1 MALKIIILAGGK
13 GTRIKKVL
21 KNTPKIMA
29 PILGKPFLDWLI
41 LWIRSWQL
49 DEKLEINISTCV
61 GHEIIKEYCKENH
74 ISIKCISEKK
84 PLGTFGALANVA
96 ANSFSENY
104 LVLNGDTLFD
114 ANIKKIYENYK
125 NNINNKPLIILKK
138 NINNSRYG
146 GYKRD
151 NNGWIFSREKSNFI
165 SLGAFFISYKELTKR
180 WFDCTSIPF
189 VSSKINKLNAE
200 LMIDKDCFQKDPIRA
215 EILDLSTPF
224 LDIGI
229 PSSLEEAKN
238 FLPIIFGL

>member
-49 DEKLEINISTCV
+49 NDKIDINISTCI
-61 GHEIIKEYCKENH
+61 GHEIIEDYCKSKN
-74 ISIKCISEKK
+74 ISIKCIAEKR

-96 ANSFSENY
+96 SNCYSENY

-125 NNINNKPLIILKK
+125 IKINKKPLMILKK
-138 NINNSRYG
+138 NNDNSRYG

-151 NNGWIFSREKSNFI
+151 NNGWIFQGKKQF
-165 SLGAFFISYKELTKR
+165 Y
-180 WFDCTSIPF
+180 IPW
-189 VSSKINKLNAE
+189 
-200 LMIDKDCFQKDPIRA
+200 C
-215 EILDLSTPF
+215 ILHF
-224 LDIGI
+224 L
-229 PSSLEEAKN
+229 
-238 FLPIIFGL
+238 